1 MWLRELTSRL
11 LREVDGVLF
20 TAQQNSKPA
29 ARGAVEAAAHFVEHP
44 AHIGKEQGKELCA
57 GLLFLDRRAGR
68 RDLDAVAAGI
78 AAFRRGATHRGAE
91 LLGADHGDEEQGRH
105 GRERWTSCCSPW
117 SRGEALLL
125 FVRARAWEKES
136 RGAARGR
143 RAPWLGRRASSLSRA
158 SAPGEL
164 LPALAAR

>member
-1 MWLRELTSRL
+1 
-11 LREVDGVLF
+11 
-20 TAQQNSKPA
+20 
-29 ARGAVEAAAHFVEHP
+29 
-44 AHIGKEQGKELCA
+44 
-57 GLLFLDRRAGR
+57 
-68 RDLDAVAAGI
+68 
-78 AAFRRGATHRGAE
+78 

-125 FVRARAWEKES
+125 FVRAGAWERES

-143 RAPWLGRRASSLSRA
+143 RAPWLGHRASSLSRA

-164 LPALAAR
+164 LPALAARWRKKKRDCWGGDELGARLLGSHGRKGAELPALR

>member
-1 MWLRELTSRL
+1 MQAIRTGSHGCCSLRHFVEHDKGETRREPMWLRELTSRL

-78 AAFRRGATHRGAE
+78 AAFRRGAT
-91 LLGADHGDEEQGRH
+91 Q
-105 GRERWTSCCSPW
+105 
-117 SRGEALLL
+117 
-125 FVRARAWEKES
+125 
-136 RGAARGR
+136 
-143 RAPWLGRRASSLSRA
+143 
-158 SAPGEL
+158 
-164 LPALAAR
+164 